1 MVKSHTS
8 KMDFEAET
16 NAFERRCQ
24 AAMDAITEELGF
36 DAWSR
41 DLDDH
46 VVAHAFCV
54 PQSVYDK
61 EGLCLLL
68 ESWLNAV
75 VGQYYLTFARTQW
88 QSSSESAWPGSSIY
102 QVDWC
107 GSRHREVHLGPHL
120 YMEFMPRLTV
130 GRSLA
135 QKPEL
140 PQWRVET
147 EQPDNYTVN
156 VKTVE

>member
-1 MVKSHTS
+1 MLKPHTS
-8 KMDFEAET
+8 KMDLIEET

-24 AAMDAITEELGF
+24 AAMDAVTEELGF

-41 DLDDH
+41 DLNDN

-54 PQSVYDK
+54 PQNVYDNK
-61 EGLCLLL
+61 ELCDHL
-68 ESWLNAV
+68 EKWLYAM
-75 VGQYYLTFARTQW
+75 VGQYYLTFARAQW
-88 QSSSESAWPGSSIY
+88 QRSSESAWPGSSIY
-102 QVDWC
+102 EVDWC
-107 GSRHREVHLGPHL
+107 GSRHREVHLGCHL
-120 YMEFMPRLTV
+120 YVEFMPRLTC

-147 EQPDNYTVN
+147 EQPDCYTVN
-156 VKTVE
+156 VKTV

>member
-1 MVKSHTS
+1 M
-8 KMDFEAET
+8 EQET
-16 NAFERRCQ
+16 QAFVNRCQ
-24 AAMDAITEELGF
+24 AAMDAITEELGL

-41 DLDDH
+41 NLDDH

-54 PQSVYDK
+54 PQSVYDN
-61 EGLCLLL
+61 EELCEDL

-75 VGQYYLTFARTQW
+75 VRQYYLTFARAEW
-88 QSSSESAWPGSSIY
+88 RSSSAEPDFPQNSLY
-102 QVDWC
+102 EVDWC

-120 YMEFMPRLTV
+120 YVEFMPTLTC

-140 PQWRVET
+140 PKWRVEV
-147 EQPDNYTVN
+147 EEPDCYIVN
-156 VKTVE
+156 VKTAE

>member
-1 MVKSHTS
+1 
-8 KMDFEAET
+8 MDFEAET
-16 NAFERRCQ
+16 QAFENRCQ

-41 DLDDH
+41 DLNDH

-54 PQSVYDK
+54 PQSVYDND
-61 EGLCLLL
+61 ELCDHL

-75 VGQYYLTFARTQW
+75 VGQYYLTFAKAEW
-88 QSSSESAWPGSSIY
+88 QSSSAVWPGSSSY
-102 QVDWC
+102 DVDWC
-107 GSRHREVHLGPHL
+107 GSRHREVHLGCHL
-120 YMEFMPRLTV
+120 YVEFMPRLTL

-140 PQWRVET
+140 PQWRVEV
-147 EQPDNYTVN
+147 EEVDNYTVN
-156 VKTVE
+156 VKTVSE